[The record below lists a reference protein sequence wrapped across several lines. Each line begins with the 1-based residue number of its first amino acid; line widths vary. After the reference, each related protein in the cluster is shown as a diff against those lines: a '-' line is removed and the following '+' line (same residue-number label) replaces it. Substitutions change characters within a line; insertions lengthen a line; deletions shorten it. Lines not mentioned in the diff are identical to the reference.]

1 MHYQIINTKFQQ
13 KPKVA
18 MTSIQMR
25 VFFSQRERERKR
37 VCVLYVACVCVY
49 VCMCGVFVCA
59 YTCVHVSVCVG
70 PTVCVQ
76 TPYSRS
82 NYAPLTVIAWGCMR

>member
-1 MHYQIINTKFQQ
+1 MHDQIINTKFQQ
-13 KPKVA
+13 KPNVA
-18 MTSIQMR
+18 MTPIQMR
-25 VFFSQRERERKR
+25 VFFSQREREKES
-37 VCVLYVACVCVY
+37 VCCMLHVF

-76 TPYSRS
+76 TPYSRP
-82 NYAPLTVIAWGCMR
+82 NYAPLTVIAWSCMR